1 MISANLEVIWAMSA
15 KMEPRR
21 LVTRFYDEVWN
32 RPDPSVIPQ
41 LFHEDCVLRLSL
53 GVERRGHEGMA
64 DYVREVTAAIAGFH
78 CEIEA
83 LVVEAER
90 AFAKMRFSGRHT
102 GPLLGF
108 APTGAEI
115 AWEGAA
121 LFDTEGGRIRSL
133 WVLGDLAGLTALLER
148 HAGGAGSGR

>member
-1 MISANLEVIWAMSA
+1 
-15 KMEPRR
+15 MEPRR

-41 LFHEDCVLRLSL
+41 LFHEDCVFRGSL
-53 GVERRGHEGMA
+53 GAERRGHDGLA
-64 DYVREVTAAIAGFH
+64 DYVREVTGALGDYR
-78 CEIEA
+78 CDIEA
-83 LVVEAER
+83 LVVEGEQ
-90 AFAKMRFSGRHT
+90 AFARVRFSGRHT
-102 GPLLGF
+102 GLFMGF

-121 LFDTEGGRIRSL
+121 LFDTEDGRIRSL

-148 HAGGAGSGR
+148 QAADG